1 MILFNIIV
9 IYFINLFIENDAIL
23 LYAFYNYISN
33 AKVL

>member
-23 LYAFYNYISN
+23 YTFYNYISN
-33 AKVL
+33 AKAL